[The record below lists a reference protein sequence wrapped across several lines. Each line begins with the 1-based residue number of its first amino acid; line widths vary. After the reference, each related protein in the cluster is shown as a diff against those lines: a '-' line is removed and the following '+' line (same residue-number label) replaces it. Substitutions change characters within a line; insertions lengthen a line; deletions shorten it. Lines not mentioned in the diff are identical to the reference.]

1 MDRVAF
7 TLFGIDIMWY
17 GILMACGMIL
27 GTLIAI
33 KEAKR
38 VGIKDDDVLN
48 IAIIAIPVGLICAR
62 IYYVVFN
69 WSYYA
74 QNMSQ
79 IFNFRGGG
87 LAIHGGLIG
96 GILAGYIYTKIKNIN
111 FLKMADTVILGMPLA
126 QAIGRWEI
134 LLMEKHM
141 EVLPIYLGE

>member
-38 VGIKDDDVLN
+38 VGIKEDDVLN

-62 IYYVVFN
+62 ICLKFLILEVV
-69 WSYYA
+69 
-74 QNMSQ
+74 
-79 IFNFRGGG
+79 
-87 LAIHGGLIG
+87 
-96 GILAGYIYTKIKNIN
+96 
-111 FLKMADTVILGMPLA
+111 D
-126 QAIGRWEI
+126 
-134 LLMEKHM
+134 LLYME
-141 EVLPIYLGE
+141 G